1 MSKTTVHSSQV
12 DIRGFKHE
20 LEPLQ
25 RKYEWQL
32 AALDAQFA
40 LCQKALL
47 QGKDAL
53 NALRMQHQQHV
64 AWSQE
69 LVPQRFDPQSHQ
81 RLVACLVALEGR
93 IQKAE
98 GVVHERLL
106 QKQKCQAECN
116 EKRQKIEAFESH
128 RDEALKSFVEERSR
142 LQFSQQD
149 RDWMAHRSV
158 QTSRTELIVAA
169 QLAQTQE

>member
-1 MSKTTVHSSQV
+1 MIQAKVHSSQV
-12 DIRGFKHE
+12 DVRGFKHE

-32 AALDAQFA
+32 AALEAQFA

-47 QGKDAL
+47 QSKDAL
-53 NALRMQHQQHV
+53 DALRKQHQQHV
-64 AWSQE
+64 AWAQE
-69 LVPQRFDPQSHQ
+69 LAQQRFDPQSHQ
-81 RLVACLVALEGR
+81 RLVACLVALDER

-98 GVVHERLL
+98 SVVHERLL

-116 EKRQKIEAFESH
+116 EKRQKIEALESH
-128 RDEALKSFVEERSR
+128 RDEALKLFVEERSR

-158 QTSRTELIVAA
+158 QTSRTELIAAA
-169 QLAQTQE
+169 QLAETQE